1 MQSANGADSLLGT
14 AAGLEDHYDEMNNTF
29 HHSNCTEDAMSQDPQ
44 SAKPVPDEETIEL
57 ATKLFNCARIGDTE
71 TFREYLPKGLP
82 PNLCN
87 QKGDSLVML
96 ASYHGHMETTRVL
109 LEHGADP
116 EMRNDHGQNPLA
128 GAAYKGN
135 LPMVKLLLE
144 HGAEVDGCAPDGKTA
159 LMFAAMFNHVDIV
172 DFLLANGANPQAT
185 ESRGMT
191 ARDLA
196 LAMGAEDTAA
206 QLAE

>member
-1 MQSANGADSLLGT
+1 MQSVNGPDSLLGT
-14 AAGLEDHYDEMNNTF
+14 AVSLEDHYDEMNTTF
-29 HHSNCTEDAMSQDPQ
+29 HHGNYPEECRVASPQ
-44 SAKPVPDEETIEL
+44 NAKPMPDEETIEL

-71 TFREYLPKGLP
+71 TFREWLPQGLP

-109 LEHGADP
+109 LEYGADP

-144 HGAEVDGCAPDGKTA
+144 HGAEVDGCSPDGKTA

-172 DFLLANGANPQAT
+172 DFLLAHGANPQAT

-206 QLAE
+206 RLAG